1 MQRGVL
7 IGWLGEESHPHL
19 PLAGTQIKVKAALEP
34 LVDEGGEGRNLAQ
47 AGELPGNKGVLPV
60 LRVLL
65 LPHRP
70 LQAVRQVGEDGKTDG
85 ELEKLRGEGN
95 IWLDNRYSGGQTSGH
110 IKCETGR

>member
-1 MQRGVL
+1 MRRGVL

-19 PLAGTQIKVKAALEP
+19 PLAGTQIEVEAALEP

-65 LPHRP
+65 LPHRS
-70 LQAVRQVGEDGKTDG
+70 LQGVRQVGEEGKTYD
-85 ELEKLRGEGN
+85 R
-95 IWLDNRYSGGQTSGH
+95 QTGIETDRKKVIH
-110 IKCETGR
+110 TKGVETGRC